1 MSFEEDQVTE
11 SNGKVISSE
20 SKEHRSFQ
28 FEEYI
33 PKFKIIGVGHAGNN
47 LTEKLLDYGIPES
60 RLVNVYINGE
70 SALGTRVKGSIII
83 CKHSMRGLSWCGN
96 PDGPKYCVI
105 ESEDSIRNGISDC
118 NTILIMAGLGRTTGT
133 GASPEIARIF
143 KEMNPGNKVISF
155 VTLPFGAEG
164 QSAMNKTV
172 KSFEN
177 IKKYSDLIAV
187 IPNSRV
193 LRLYERYPL
202 DKIFR
207 VCDNIDVMAVAAFHN
222 SLTQGSDLLNFI
234 DSMKSN
240 KKVGI
245 SMLAFGDSDDS
256 TEDALNKALKNPL
269 NGIDLREAIGMMVL
283 LYYRDNLEER
293 EMKSTLN
300 EIRKKLNPSAF
311 LSFNS
316 IRDEKIENKIRMVLL
331 PVALCDG
338 QTFDRKRLE
347 MEINGE
353 ISQSVEDMVDS
364 M

>member
-1 MSFEEDQVTE
+1 MSFEEGQVTK
-11 SNGKVISSE
+11 SNGKFISSE
-20 SKEHRSFQ
+20 SEEHRSFQ

-60 RLVNVYINGE
+60 RLVNVYLNGV
-70 SALGTRVKGSIII
+70 SDISSRIKGSITI

-96 PDGPKYCVI
+96 PDVPKECAI
-105 ESEDSIRNGISDC
+105 ESEDNLKNGISDC
-118 NTILIMAGLGRTTGT
+118 NTILIMAGLGHSIGT
-133 GASPEIARIF
+133 GASPELARIF

-164 QSAMNKTV
+164 QAFMNYAIEG
-172 KSFEN
+172 FEN
-177 IKKYSDLIAV
+177 IKKYSDLITV
-187 IPNSRV
+187 IPNNRV
-193 LRLYERYPL
+193 LKLYRRYPL
-202 DKIFR
+202 DRIFQACDKI
-207 VCDNIDVMAVAAFHN
+207 DAIAVAALYDSIKQN
-222 SLTQGSDLLNFI
+222 SDILNFI

-269 NGIDLREAIGMMVL
+269 NGIDLREAIGMIAL
-283 LYYRDNLEER
+283 LYYRDNLEEG

-300 EIRKKLNPSAF
+300 KIRKKLNPSAF

-316 IRDEKIENKIRMVLL
+316 IRDERIENKIRMVLL

-347 MEINGE
+347 MEITGE

>member
-1 MSFEEDQVTE
+1 MNFEEGQVNK

-20 SKEHRSFQ
+20 SEEHRSFR

-60 RLVNVYINGE
+60 RLVNVYLNGV
-70 SALGTRVKGSIII
+70 SNISSRIKGSITI

-96 PDGPKYCVI
+96 PDVPKECAI
-105 ESEDSIRNGISDC
+105 ESEDNLKNGISDC
-118 NTILIMAGLGRTTGT
+118 NTILIMAGLGHSIGT
-133 GASPEIARIF
+133 GASPELARIF

-164 QSAMNKTV
+164 QAFMNYAIEG
-172 KSFEN
+172 FEN

-207 VCDNIDVMAVAAFHN
+207 VCDDIDVIAVAALHN
-222 SLTQGSDLLNFI
+222 SLTQRSDLLNFI

-269 NGIDLREAIGMMVL
+269 NGIDLREAIGMIAL
-283 LYYRDNLEER
+283 LYYRDNIEEG
-293 EMKSTLN
+293 EIKSTLN
-300 EIRKKLNPSAF
+300 KIRKKLDQSAF

-316 IRDEKIENKIRMVLL
+316 IRDERIENKIRMVLL

-347 MEINGE
+347 MEITGE

>member
-1 MSFEEDQVTE
+1 MNFEEGQVTK
-11 SNGKVISSE
+11 SNGKVINSE
-20 SKEHRSFQ
+20 SEEHRSFQ

-60 RLVNVYINGE
+60 RLVNVYLNGV
-70 SALGTRVKGSIII
+70 SNISSRIKGSITI

-96 PDGPKYCVI
+96 PDVPKECAI
-105 ESEDSIRNGISDC
+105 ESEDNLKNGISDC
-118 NTILIMAGLGRTTGT
+118 NTILIMAGLGHSIGT
-133 GASPEIARIF
+133 GASPELARIF

-164 QSAMNKTV
+164 QAFMNYAIEG
-172 KSFEN
+172 FEN
-177 IKKYSDLIAV
+177 IKKYSDLITV
-187 IPNSRV
+187 IPNNRV
-193 LRLYERYPL
+193 LKLYRRYPL
-202 DKIFR
+202 DQIFQ
-207 VCDNIDVMAVAAFHN
+207 VCDKIDAIAVAALYDSIKQN
-222 SLTQGSDLLNFI
+222 SDILNFI

-240 KKVGI
+240 KKAGI
-245 SMLAFGDSDDS
+245 SMLAFGNSDDS

-269 NGIDLREAIGMMVL
+269 NGIDMREAIGMMAL
-283 LYYRDNLEER
+283 LYYRDNIEER

-300 EIRKKLNPSAF
+300 KIRKKLNPSAF

-316 IRDEKIENKIRMVLL
+316 IRDERIENKIRMVLL

-347 MEINGE
+347 MEITGE
-353 ISQSVEDMVDS
+353 ISQSVQDMVDS